1 MQNKLLFSAAA
12 ALLLVPVLALAAP
25 GDHHGK
31 LAGLFTPEQRAM
43 YMLGARDQLKDMTR
57 DQRHAWRHDQVAK
70 VMAMPQDQ
78 RARLKADLQARWDAL
93 PQDRKDRIE
102 RRIAEREARREDR
115 MGPAPGQPVTR

>member
-1 MQNKLLFSAAA
+1 MQNKLLFSGLA

-25 GDHHGK
+25 GDRHGK

-43 YMLGARDQLKDMTR
+43 YIMGARDQLKDMTP

-70 VMAMPQDQ
+70 VVAMPEAE

-102 RRIAEREARREDR
+102 RRIAERQARHEDR
-115 MGPAPGQPVTR
+115 MGAGQPVTR